1 LDLKRKFDNLM
12 VNLFNNDPLFD
23 ETVGDEFDYFLE
35 LNPLIPKYLSIFI
48 DEKLRKGKNTVNIII
63 HL

>member
-1 LDLKRKFDNLM
+1 M